1 MGGARREVSAHDPP
15 RALTA
20 SLTPI
25 HKVRSN
31 RIRFETGLRSFAGG
45 EKSSRFAGGQRGG
58 SSAHGALPPPMGDE
72 EVSAAAARVTP
83 QSATALKRPSVWERE
98 TTVPLSRPILARKLK
113 GHGLVGG
120 NQSLAEPGGLL

>member
-1 MGGARREVSAHDPP
+1 
-15 RALTA
+15 
-20 SLTPI
+20 
-25 HKVRSN
+25 
-31 RIRFETGLRSFAGG
+31 
-45 EKSSRFAGGQRGG
+45 
-58 SSAHGALPPPMGDE
+58 MGDE

-98 TTVPLSRPILARKLK
+98 TTVPLSRPILVRKLK